1 MLCDRRSMRQCVCQ
15 ANSDPDGL
23 ARTKDVLVKVGD
35 KVREMTLPEF
45 LEAVGFPNVT
55 VGED

>member
-1 MLCDRRSMRQCVCQ
+1 MFVKQIVIQM
-15 ANSDPDGL
+15 GL

-35 KVREMTLPEF
+35 KVREMSLPEF
-45 LEAVGFPNVT
+45 LQAVGFPNVT